1 MQKWCRCIPWSTT
14 QVLFAVTSS
23 LALPLW
29 LLWIFFAQTWQRPLR
44 RAARLSGGEQPP
56 VLPLSHMGHFSA
68 LPGLE
73 NKKRDRRQ
81 RAGQGPSPHPIP
93 QHLGGVWGWGRQPG
107 SNNSPPGHRG
117 RVPPNP
123 SRPGTWGLREAT
135 PKEHHGAEGG
145 RYRQPQLI
153 FPPFPLSL
161 EEILFQG
168 RSKGASDLCRGRL
181 AAL

>member
-1 MQKWCRCIPWSTT
+1 MVSVHPVEHHMGFIRCNE
-14 QVLFAVTSS
+14 LFGLATVAAVD
-23 LALPLW
+23 
-29 LLWIFFAQTWQRPLR
+29 IFCPDVAE
-44 RAARLSGGEQPP
+44 AARLSGGEQPP

-81 RAGQGPSPHPIP
+81 RAGQRPSPHPIP

-107 SNNSPPGHRG
+107 SNHSPPGHRG

-123 SRPGTWGLREAT
+123 CRPGTWGLREAT

-153 FPPFPLSL
+153 FPPFPLSP